1 MTNGTKIP
9 VRNLEDLHVY
19 QLARA
24 LRRDIWELT
33 KSLPQEE
40 RYVLIPQMRRAALS
54 VTNNIAEG
62 FGRYHFQENIRFCLL
77 ARGSAFELL
86 DDIGACADEHYLN
99 APQAD
104 SYRSR
109 IIELVK
115 VLNNYVSSLR
125 RLKSG
130 VNGRTVPSDGDYSIT
145 QLHNYSSSEGGFTF
159 IEIMVVVAILAILAA
174 LVVPRVMGRT
184 DEAKRTAAK
193 VQIRNIE
200 GGLQLY
206 KLDNG
211 VYPSTEQGLKA
222 LVDKPTT
229 GVIPKK
235 WKPEGYLAKVPDDP
249 WGNIYKYVSP
259 VPKGDYEIISFGTDG
274 EAGGEGKNADITNF
288 NLDKD

>member
-62 FGRYHFQENIRFCLL
+62 FGRYHFQENIHFCLL
-77 ARGSAFELL
+77 ARGSAYELL
-86 DDIGACADEHYLN
+86 DDIGACADEAYLD
-99 APQAD
+99 AQQAD

-115 VLNNYVSSLR
+115 ILNNYISSLR

-130 VNGRTVPSDGDYSIT
+130 LNGRTVLTDGNHSVT
-145 QLHNYSSSEGGFTF
+145 QLHNYSSSERGFTF

-206 KLDNG
+206 KLDTG

-222 LVDKPTT
+222 LVDKPST

-249 WGNIYKYVSP
+249 WGNVYKYVSP
-259 VPKGDYEIISFGTDG
+259 VPKGDYEITSLGTDG

-288 NLDKD
+288 NLDRD